1 MSKINKNLNNSNT
14 NKIDSENLED
24 NTNNIQD
31 EVKNANIH
39 RNPKLFQKGLL
50 RDAIINSFKKLAPR
64 SLWKTP
70 VIFCVEISAILTTI
84 FLFQNNTDESFAF
97 TLQIAI
103 WLWFTVLFANFAE
116 AIAESRGKAQAQSLK
131 NTKKG
136 LMAKNILNIDSK
148 DFELI
153 DASKLRKGDVVLVEI
168 GDTIPADGE
177 VIKGVASIDESAI
190 TGESA
195 PVIRESGGDRSAVI
209 AGTRVLSDWIIV
221 SIRTNP
227 GESFL
232 DKMIELVEGAVRQKT
247 PNEIALSIL
256 LISLTI
262 VFIFATATIEPFV
275 IYAGSTTT
283 VTKLV
288 ALFVS
293 LAPTTIGALL
303 SAIGIAG
310 MNRLLQINVLA
321 FSGRAVEASGD
332 VDVVILDK
340 TGTITLGNRQ
350 ASEFIPVNGV
360 SEKELAEIA
369 QFASLSD
376 ETPEGRSIVI
386 LAKQKFNIREH
397 NLSEEDKIEF
407 VPFSAQSKMSGVN
420 LNGKQI
426 RKGAFSSMITY
437 VKELNPNVVIP
448 DELKTAVE
456 KIASSGGTPL
466 VVSSNEKIMGII
478 HLKDILKGGIKEKIE
493 GLNLIGIKTIMITGD
508 NALTAAAISAEAG
521 VSDFVAEAKP
531 EDKLDLIKK
540 YQADGHMVAMIGDGT
555 NDAPALA
562 KADVGLAMN
571 TGTAAAREAGNM
583 LDLDSN
589 PSKLIQVVEVGKK
602 ILITRGSLT
611 TFSISNDI
619 AKYFAILP
627 AMFATIYPELGA
639 LNLMRLGSA
648 ESAILS
654 AIIFNALII
663 PALIPLSLKGVEYKS
678 ASASELLRKNL
689 FVYGLGGIITPFIG
703 IKIIDILVNLFHLV

>member
-1 MSKINKNLNNSNT
+1 MSNTTKNLNNISNP
-14 NKIDSENLED
+14 S
-24 NTNNIQD
+24 NIQD

-39 RNPKLFQKGLL
+39 RNPQLFQKDLL
-50 RDAIINSFKKLAPR
+50 KDAILNCIKKLDPR

-84 FLFQNNTDESFAF
+84 FLFQNKTGESFDF
-97 TLQIAI
+97 TLQITI

-116 AIAESRGKAQAQSLK
+116 AIAESRGKAQAESLK
-131 NTKKG
+131 KTKKG
-136 LMAKNILNIDSK
+136 LMAKKISDINNRNSQ
-148 DFELI
+148 LI
-153 DASKLRKGDVVLVEI
+153 EASKLRKGDNVLVEA
-168 GDTIPADGE
+168 GDVIPADGE

-209 AGTRVLSDWIIV
+209 AGTRVLSDWIVV
-221 SIRTNP
+221 SVRANP

-232 DKMIELVEGAVRQKT
+232 DKMIELVEGAIRQKT

-262 VFIFATATIEPFV
+262 IFILVTATIQPFV

-288 ALFVS
+288 SLFVS

-310 MNRLLQINVLA
+310 MNKLLQINVLA

-350 ASEFIPVNGV
+350 ADQFIPVNGV
-360 SEKELAEIA
+360 SERELAEIA

-376 ETPEGRSIVI
+376 ETPEGRSIVV

-397 NLSEEDKIEF
+397 HLNEQDNLEF
-407 VPFSAQSKMSGVN
+407 VPFTAQSRMSGVK

-426 RKGAFSSMITY
+426 MKGASDSVIKH
-437 VKELNPNVVIP
+437 VKSLNSQAVIP
-448 DELKTAVE
+448 EDLKTAVE
-456 KIASSGGTPL
+456 TISRNGGTPL
-466 VVSSNEKIMGII
+466 VVSQDSKIMGVIF
-478 HLKDILKGGIKEKIE
+478 LKDILKGGIKEKIE
-493 GLNLIGIKTIMITGD
+493 GLSTIGIKTVMITGD
-508 NALTAAAISAEAG
+508 NPLTAAAISAEAG

-531 EDKLDLIKK
+531 EDKLDLIKQ
-540 YQADGHMVAMIGDGT
+540 YQKDGHMVAMIGDGT

-562 KADVGLAMN
+562 KADVGIAMN

-611 TFSISNDI
+611 TFSIANDV

-627 AMFATIYPELGA
+627 AMFAAIYPELNA
-639 LNLMRLGSA
+639 LNIMGLGSS

-663 PALIPLSLKGVEYKS
+663 PALIPLALKGVDYKP
-678 ASASELLRKNL
+678 ASASVLLRKNL
-689 FVYGLGGIITPFIG
+689 LVYGLGGIITPFIG
-703 IKIIDILVNLFHLV
+703 IKIIDIFVNLFHLV

>member
-1 MSKINKNLNNSNT
+1 MSKTESLITKEQ
-14 NKIDSENLED
+14 IDQNQE
-24 NTNNIQD
+24 
-31 EVKNANIH
+31 EVKNANQH
-39 RNPKLFQKGLL
+39 RNKNIFQKDLMK
-50 RDAIINSFKKLAPR
+50 DAIINSIKKLNPV
-64 SLWKTP
+64 SLWRTP
-70 VIFCVEISAILTTI
+70 VIFCVEVSAILTSILCFENLISNSSESISFTI
-84 FLFQNNTDESFAF
+84 
-97 TLQIAI
+97 QISI
-103 WLWFTVLFANFAE
+103 WLWFTVIFANFAE
-116 AIAESRGKAQAQSLK
+116 ALAESRGKAQADSLRK
-131 NTKKG
+131 TKKD
-136 LMAKNILNIDSK
+136 LVAKKVDSVGNK
-148 DFELI
+148 NFDLI
-153 DASKLRKGDVVLVEI
+153 EASHLRKGDIVLVEA
-168 GDTIPADGE
+168 GDVIPADGE
-177 VIKGVASIDESAI
+177 VLKGVASIDESAI

-209 AGTRVLSDWIIV
+209 AGTRVLSDWIFV
-221 SIRTNP
+221 SVRTNP

-262 VFIFATATIEPFV
+262 IFILATATIEPFV
-275 IYAGSTTT
+275 RYTGNSTT

-288 ALFVS
+288 SLFVS

-310 MNRLLQINVLA
+310 MNKLLQINVLA

-350 ASEFIPVNGV
+350 ASEFIPVEGV

-397 NLSEEDKIEF
+397 NLNAQDNLEF
-407 VPFSAQSKMSGVN
+407 VPFTAQSRMSGVN

-426 RKGAFSSMITY
+426 RKGASDSIINY
-437 VKELNPNVVIP
+437 VKSLKDNVVIP
-448 DELKTAVE
+448 KELKTIVE
-456 KIASSGGTPL
+456 NISKNGGTPL
-466 VVSSNEKIMGII
+466 VVSENEKILGVIY
-478 HLKDILKGGIKEKIE
+478 LKDILKGGIKEKIQ
-493 GLNLIGIKTIMITGD
+493 GLSQVGIKSVMITGD
-508 NALTAAAISAEAG
+508 NPLTAAAISAEAG

-540 YQADGHMVAMIGDGT
+540 YQEDGHMVAMIGDGT

-562 KADVGLAMN
+562 KADVGIAMN

-611 TFSISNDI
+611 TFSIANDI

-627 AMFATIYPELGA
+627 AMFMPIYPELNTF
-639 LNLMRLGSA
+639 NLMKLTSP

-663 PALIPLSLKGVEYKS
+663 PALIPLALKGVDYKP
-678 ASASELLRKNL
+678 ASASILLRRNL
-689 FVYGLGGIITPFIG
+689 LIYGLGGVISPFIG
-703 IKIIDILVNLFHLV
+703 IKLIDILISLFHLA

>member
-1 MSKINKNLNNSNT
+1 MKTILQNKDIDKKVD
-14 NKIDSENLED
+14 NKAKLLQKNQLKDS
-24 NTNNIQD
+24 
-31 EVKNANIH
+31 
-39 RNPKLFQKGLL
+39 
-50 RDAIINSFKKLAPR
+50 IINSFKKLNPIELF
-64 SLWKTP
+64 SNP
-70 VIFCVEISAILTTI
+70 VIFCVEIGAFLTTLFLIKSLI
-84 FLFQNNTDESFAF
+84 FGNTEESLLF
-97 TLQIAI
+97 TLQITV

-116 AIAESRGKAQAQSLK
+116 SIAESRGKAQAESLRK
-131 NTKKG
+131 TKKN
-136 LMAKNILNIDSK
+136 LSAQKITSIDNKSGIT
-148 DFELI
+148 I
-153 DASKLRKGDVVLVEI
+153 DASELRKGDLIYVVAGEVI
-168 GDTIPADGE
+168 AADGE

-221 SIRTNP
+221 SVRSNP

-247 PNEIALSIL
+247 PNEIALSVL

-262 VFIFATATIEPFV
+262 VFLLATATVQPFI
-275 IYAGSTTT
+275 IYTGKTSTI
-283 VTKLV
+283 TKLV
-288 ALFVS
+288 SLFVA

-321 FSGRAVEASGD
+321 FSGRSVEASGD

-350 ASEFIPVNGV
+350 ASEFIPVDGV
-360 SEKELAEIA
+360 SEKDLAQAA

-376 ETPEGRSIVI
+376 ETPEGRSIVV
-386 LAKQKFNIREH
+386 LAKQKFNIRESTFSDTD
-397 NLSEEDKIEF
+397 NLEF
-407 VPFSAQSKMSGVN
+407 VNFTAQSRMSGIN
-420 LNGKQI
+420 FKNNMI
-426 RKGAFSSMITY
+426 RKGATNSIIEF
-437 VKELNPNVVIP
+437 VKSIDRNTKIPSELHNI
-448 DELKTAVE
+448 VE
-456 KIASSGGTPL
+456 NISKSGGTPL
-466 VVSSNEKIMGII
+466 VVSQNSQILGVVY
-478 HLKDILKGGIKEKIE
+478 LKDILKGGIKEKIQ
-493 GLNLIGIKTIMITGD
+493 GLNHVGIKTIMITGD
-508 NALTAAAISAEAG
+508 NPLTAAAISAEAG

-540 YQADGHMVAMIGDGT
+540 YQLEGHMVAMIGDGT

-562 KADVGLAMN
+562 KADVGIAMN

-611 TFSISNDI
+611 TFSIANDI

-627 AMFATIYPELGA
+627 AMFSSVYPELNKMNIMY
-639 LNLMRLGSA
+639 LNSP
-648 ESAILS
+648 ESAVLS
-654 AIIFNALII
+654 AIVFNAIVI
-663 PALIPLSLKGVEYKS
+663 PALIPLALKGVDYKPS
-678 ASASELLRKNL
+678 TATELLRKNL
-689 FVYGLGGIITPFIG
+689 FVYGLGGVITPFIG
-703 IKIIDILVNLFHLV
+703 IKIIDIIIGVLGLA